1 MGTFER
7 ETVKRKP
14 VGTLKLL
21 VAIGLIMLAVNV
33 LVQLL
38 NLLPSGLNRAVSV
51 VVIILSFAIVWKMIA
66 HNGESFTYKI
76 SEEQGLL
83 VIERQMGRSSTSFFS
98 LNLREVIEIRAYDP
112 DQDRKIP
119 AKRRFTVSRHKS
131 SWQVVSFKATELE
144 KLIFEPSETFLD
156 NLSTHIARE
165 KVKS

>member
-7 ETVKRKP
+7 ETVRRKP

-21 VAIGLIMLAVNV
+21 IAIGLIMLAVNV

-38 NLLPSGLNRAVSV
+38 NMLPSGLNRAVSV
-51 VVIILSFAIVWKMIA
+51 LIIIVSFAIIWKIIA

-76 SEEQGLL
+76 SEEQGLF
-83 VIERQMGRSSTSFFS
+83 VIERLMGRSSASFFS
-98 LNLREVIEIRAYDP
+98 LNLRDVLEIRAYDP
-112 DQDRKIP
+112 DQDRKIS

-131 SWQVVSFKATELE
+131 SWQVISFKAADPE
-144 KLIFEPSETFLD
+144 KLLFEPSETFLD
-156 NLSTHIARE
+156 SLSTHIARE

>member
-1 MGTFER
+1 MDPFER
-7 ETVKRKP
+7 EIVRRKP
-14 VGTLKLL
+14 VGALKLL

-51 VVIILSFAIVWKMIA
+51 AVIIFSFAVVWKLIA

-76 SEEQGLL
+76 SKEQGLF

-98 LNLREVIEIRAYDP
+98 LNLRDVLEIRAYDP

-119 AKRRFTVSRHKS
+119 GKRRFTVSRHKS
-131 SWQVVSFKATELE
+131 SWQVLSFKAAEPE
-144 KLIFEPSETFLD
+144 KLIFEPSDSFLD
-156 NLSTHIARE
+156 NLSSHIARE